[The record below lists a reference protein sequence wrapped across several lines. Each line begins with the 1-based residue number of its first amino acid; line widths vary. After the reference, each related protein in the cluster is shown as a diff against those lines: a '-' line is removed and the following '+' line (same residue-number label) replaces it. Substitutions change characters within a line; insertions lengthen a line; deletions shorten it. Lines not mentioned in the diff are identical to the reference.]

1 MLADI
6 SDGNHSKVYVT
17 IKLPIC
23 IKLPI
28 YTLKGLYIFKYALRV
43 LQHYNGEWS
52 SLSLQAIQWNITK
65 CSWLW
70 KNAMVPIFLMKVLIT
85 ICTGLFLFIMFC
97 LELHPFC
104 SAYDFFFFFFF
115 AIILSVRLGVPC
127 WFSKATYWYVSVIFL
142 MSWQDLVYSNSQSPH
157 SKGMLTMRYL
167 LHTASM
173 GIHEAMF
180 VVDST
185 HSSFFSSL
193 LTGWPL
199 YLHWCKADLLL

>member
-1 MLADI
+1 MKLLVVTSDTVKYYKVLVIVKKCNGAYFFNEGFDYNLYWFI
-6 SDGNHSKVYVT
+6 SVYYV
-17 IKLPIC
+17 L
-23 IKLPI
+23 
-28 YTLKGLYIFKYALRV
+28 LRV
-43 LQHYNGEWS
+43 TS
-52 SLSLQAIQWNITK
+52 
-65 CSWLW
+65 
-70 KNAMVPIFLMKVLIT
+70 VL
-85 ICTGLFLFIMFC
+85 FC
-97 LELHPFC
+97 LWL
-104 SAYDFFFFFFF
+104 FFFFFF